1 MSRIFITGDTHGDI
15 DFHKLTT
22 ENFPIEGLTRDD
34 YVIVCGDMGIVWG
47 SNSDRYMQKWWES
60 KPWTTLFVDGNHENF
75 HKLYEYPVEEW
86 HGGKI
91 HRIMPHVYHL
101 MRGQIFDI
109 DGHSFFTMGGA
120 ASHDKWAR
128 KLNVSWW
135 EEELPNEQE
144 MEEARRNLAIV
155 DNKVDYII
163 THSLPASLL
172 PFVVWNGDQDS
183 VTIFLEEVFNKV
195 KYRHWYCGHY
205 HKDIDIPFRIS
216 IMYQSVKEIIL

>member
-22 ENFPIEGLTRDD
+22 ENFPVEGLTRDD

-109 DGHSFFTMGGA
+109 DGYSFFAMGGA

-135 EEELPNEQE
+135 EEELPSEQE
-144 MEEARRNLAIV
+144 IEEARRNLTVA
-155 DNKVDYII
+155 DHKVDYII

-172 PFVVWNGDQDS
+172 PFVVCNADQDS
-183 VTIFLEEVFNKV
+183 ATIFLEEVFNKV

-205 HKDIDIPFRIS
+205 HKDVNLPFRVS
-216 IMYQSVKEIIL
+216 IMYQSIKEIIL

>member
-22 ENFPIEGLTRDD
+22 ENFPVEGLTRDD
-34 YVIVCGDMGIVWG
+34 YVVVCGDMGIVWG

-135 EEELPNEQE
+135 EEELPSEQE
-144 MEEARRNLAIV
+144 MEEARCNLAMV
-155 DNKVDYII
+155 DHKVDYII
-163 THSLPASLL
+163 THCLPASLL

-183 VTIFLEEVFNKV
+183 ATIFLEEVFNKV
-195 KYRHWYCGHY
+195 KYKHWYCGHY
-205 HKDIDIPFRIS
+205 HKDVNLPFRIS
-216 IMYQSVKEIIL
+216 IMYQNIKEIIL

>member
-22 ENFPIEGLTRDD
+22 ENFPVEGLTRDD

-47 SNSDRYMQKWWES
+47 GNSDRYMQKWWES
-60 KPWTTLFVDGNHENF
+60 KPWTTLFIDGNHENF

-101 MRGQIFDI
+101 IRGQIFDI
-109 DGHSFFTMGGA
+109 DGYSFFAMGGA

-135 EEELPNEQE
+135 EEELPSEQE
-144 MEEARRNLAIV
+144 MEEARRNLAIA
-155 DNKVDYII
+155 DHKVDYIV

-172 PFVVWNGDQDS
+172 PFVVCGGDQDS
-183 VTIFLEEVFNKV
+183 ATIFLEEVFNKV

-205 HKDIDIPFRIS
+205 HKDVNLPFRVS
-216 IMYQSVKEIIL
+216 IMYQKIREIIL

>member
-135 EEELPNEQE
+135 EEELPSEQE
-144 MEEARRNLAIV
+144 MEEARHNLAIV
-155 DNKVDYII
+155 GNKVDYII

-183 VTIFLEEVFNKV
+183 ATIFLEEVFNKV
-195 KYRHWYCGHY
+195 KYKHWYCGHY

>member
-15 DFHKLTT
+15 DFHKLNT

-101 MRGQIFDI
+101 MRGQIFNI

-135 EEELPNEQE
+135 EEELPSE
-144 MEEARRNLAIV
+144 
-155 DNKVDYII
+155 
-163 THSLPASLL
+163 
-172 PFVVWNGDQDS
+172 
-183 VTIFLEEVFNKV
+183 
-195 KYRHWYCGHY
+195 
-205 HKDIDIPFRIS
+205 
-216 IMYQSVKEIIL
+216 

>member
-15 DFHKLTT
+15 DFHKLNT

-109 DGHSFFTMGGA
+109 DGHSFFAMGGA

-135 EEELPNEQE
+135 EEELPSEQE
-144 MEEARRNLAIV
+144 MEEARRNLTTV
-155 DNKVDYII
+155 DYKVDYII
-163 THSLPASLL
+163 THSLPSSRL

-183 VTIFLEEVFNKV
+183 ATIFLEEVFNQV

-216 IMYQSVKEIIL
+216 IMYQSIKEIIL

>member
-15 DFHKLTT
+15 DFHKLNT
-22 ENFPIEGLTRDD
+22 ENFPVEGLTRDD
-34 YVIVCGDMGIVWG
+34 YVIVCGDMGVVWG

-135 EEELPNEQE
+135 EEELPSEQE
-144 MEEARRNLAIV
+144 MEEARCNLDTI
-155 DNKVDYII
+155 DYKVDYII
-163 THSLPASLL
+163 THCLPASLL

-183 VTIFLEEVFNKV
+183 ATIFLEEVFNKV

-205 HKDIDIPFRIS
+205 HKDIDIPFRMS

>member
-22 ENFPIEGLTRDD
+22 DMFPVEGLTRDD

-47 SNSDRYMQKWWES
+47 RSSDNYMQKWWTS

-135 EEELPNEQE
+135 EEELPSEQE

-155 DNKVDYII
+155 DHKVDYII
-163 THSLPASLL
+163 THSLPSSLL

-183 VTIFLEEVFNKV
+183 ATIFLEEVFNKV
-195 KYRHWYCGHY
+195 KYKHWYCGHY

>member
-22 ENFPIEGLTRDD
+22 DMFPVEGLTRDD
-34 YVIVCGDMGIVWG
+34 YVIICGDMGIVWG
-47 SNSDRYMQKWWES
+47 GNSDNYMQKWWTS

-75 HKLYEYPVEEW
+75 HKLYEYPVEMW
-86 HGGKI
+86 HGGKV
-91 HRIMPHVYHL
+91 HRITPSVYHL

-109 DGHSFFTMGGA
+109 DGYSFFTMGGA

-144 MEEARRNLAIV
+144 MAEARRNLAAV
-155 DNKVDYII
+155 DNRVDYII
-163 THSLPASLL
+163 THSLPSSLL
-172 PFVVWNGDQDS
+172 PFVVRSAEQDS
-183 VTIFLEEVFNKV
+183 ATIFLEEIFNKV

-205 HKDIDIPFRIS
+205 HEDVNLPFRIS
-216 IMYQSVKEIIL
+216 VMYQSIKEIIL

>member
-15 DFHKLTT
+15 DFHKLNT

-109 DGHSFFTMGGA
+109 DGHSFFAMGGA

-128 KLNVSWW
+128 ELNVSWW
-135 EEELPNEQE
+135 EEELPSEQE
-144 MEEARRNLAIV
+144 MEEARRNLTTV
-155 DNKVDYII
+155 DYKVDYII
-163 THSLPASLL
+163 THSLPSSRL

-183 VTIFLEEVFNKV
+183 ATIFLEEVFNQV

-216 IMYQSVKEIIL
+216 IMYQSIKEIIL

>member
-22 ENFPIEGLTRDD
+22 ENFPVEGLTRDD

-91 HRIMPHVYHL
+91 HRIMPHAYHL

-109 DGHSFFTMGGA
+109 DGHSFFAMGGA

-135 EEELPNEQE
+135 EEELPSEQE
-144 MEEARRNLAIV
+144 IEEARRNLAMV
-155 DNKVDYII
+155 DHKVDYII
-163 THSLPASLL
+163 THCLPASLL

-183 VTIFLEEVFNKV
+183 ATIFLEEVFNKV
-195 KYRHWYCGHY
+195 KYKHWYCGHY
-205 HKDIDIPFRIS
+205 HKDVNLPFRIS
-216 IMYQSVKEIIL
+216 IMYQSIKEIIL

>member
-15 DFHKLTT
+15 DFHKLNT

-135 EEELPNEQE
+135 KEELPSEQE
-144 MEEARRNLAIV
+144 MEEARHNLAIV

-163 THSLPASLL
+163 THSLPSSLL
-172 PFVVWNGDQDS
+172 PFAVSNGDQDS
-183 VTIFLEEVFNKV
+183 ATIFLEEVFNQV
-195 KYRHWYCGHY
+195 KYKHWYCGHY
-205 HKDIDIPFRIS
+205 HKDTDLPFRIS
-216 IMYQSVKEIIL
+216 IMYQSIKEIIL

>member
-22 ENFPIEGLTRDD
+22 DMFPVEGLTRDD
-34 YVIVCGDMGIVWG
+34 YVIICGDMGIVWG
-47 SNSDRYMQKWWES
+47 GSSDNYMQKWWTS

-75 HKLYEYPVEEW
+75 HKLYEYPVEMW
-86 HGGKI
+86 HGGKV
-91 HRIMPHVYHL
+91 HRITPSVYHL

-144 MEEARRNLAIV
+144 MAEARRNLAAA

-163 THSLPASLL
+163 THSLPSSLL
-172 PFVVWNGDQDS
+172 PFVVRSAEQDS
-183 VTIFLEEVFNKV
+183 ATIFLEEIFNKV

-205 HKDIDIPFRIS
+205 HEDVNLPFRIS
-216 IMYQSVKEIIL
+216 VMYQSIKEIIL

>member
-109 DGHSFFTMGGA
+109 DGHSFFAMGGA

-135 EEELPNEQE
+135 EEELPSEQE

-163 THSLPASLL
+163 THCLPASLL

-183 VTIFLEEVFNKV
+183 ATIFLEEVFNKV
-195 KYRHWYCGHY
+195 KYKHWYCGHY
-205 HKDIDIPFRIS
+205 HKDVNLPFRIS
-216 IMYQSVKEIIL
+216 IMYQSIKEIIL